1 MPRRDWLMTSLA
13 IEPDEARTRPSAVR
27 PAFNFEHARALVGD
41 GSISFSA
48 SPRVLPF
55 GLWQTDIYLGI
66 KTCH

>member
-1 MPRRDWLMTSLA
+1 MPRRNWLMISLA

-27 PAFNFEHARALVGD
+27 PASNFEHALALVGD
-41 GSISFSA
+41 DCVSFSA

-55 GLWQTDIYLGI
+55 GLRQANICLGI